1 MARRPL
7 ALAALLAALA
17 GCSGGSSGGPDCS
30 DRATRQDIQT
40 LAATWYLFAG
50 QVDFGAFD
58 PADPAWTPA
67 AFLDAIV
74 NSAGGPDAGRHY
86 SYLSTKAS
94 NQQFYDEGTSLGF
107 GMGLHREGA
116 SRLLLSQVFGEAM
129 APGTPLRSPAAQAGF
144 TRGDELL
151 AIAPTQAALD
161 DAASQVAD
169 LLARD
174 ATAPGTLSAAFS
186 SSVAG
191 TTRWFRVAPRGGGAA
206 VDRQATTAIY
216 SLDPVPPVAVLTSPG
231 GRKVGY
237 VLLRTFINPATPLL
251 RDAFA
256 LFKAQDPPV
265 TDLVVDLR
273 YDGGGLLD
281 VAKTFLDLME
291 DGRAGAVAYGLRHN
305 AARAAQYDVTRAVAA
320 EASAIAPARVAV
332 ITGPAT
338 ASASELLPFSLVP
351 WKGADVAVVGDR
363 SLGKP
368 AGQYGFSAPDCPTVY
383 VLLSFQL
390 ANAAGRAE
398 YWDGLP
404 DAAWAGSSCAA
415 ADDLTR
421 PLGDPEEASTKAALA
436 FIDGGQA
443 ACTPIPPF
451 APLVRRAR
459 ALAGEGAAVEPTLAQ
474 RHVPNLF

>member
-1 MARRPL
+1 MASRPVAL
-7 ALAALLAALA
+7 ALLVAALA
-17 GCSGGSSGGPDCS
+17 GCPGGSSGGADCS
-30 DRATRQDIQT
+30 ERAVRQDVHE
-40 LAATWYLFAG
+40 LAAAWYLFAD
-50 QVDFGAFD
+50 QVDFTAFD
-58 PADPAWTPA
+58 PADPTLTPA
-67 AFLDAIV
+67 AFLAAIV
-74 NSAGGPDAGRHY
+74 ESAGGPDAGRGY
-86 SYLSTKAS
+86 SYLTTKGAT
-94 NQQFYDEGTSLGF
+94 QQFYDEGTSLGF
-107 GMGLHREGA
+107 GMGLYREGTD
-116 SRLLLSQVFGEAM
+116 RLLLSQVFGEAM
-129 APGTPLRSPAAQAGF
+129 APGAPLRSPAAQAGF

-151 AIAPTQAALD
+151 AIAPTQAALGD
-161 DAASQVAD
+161 PASQVAD

-174 ATAPGTLSAAFS
+174 ALSAAFS
-186 SSVAG
+186 SSVPG
-191 TTRWFRVAPRGGGAA
+191 TTRWFRVAPRGGGAT
-206 VDRQATTAIY
+206 VDRQATTAVY

-237 VLLRTFINPATPLL
+237 VVLRTFINPATPLL

-273 YDGGGLLD
+273 YDGGGLLG

-291 DGRAGAVAYGLRHN
+291 AGRAGAVAYGLRHN
-305 AARAAQYDVTRAVAA
+305 AARAAHYDVTVNVAA
-320 EASAIAPARVAV
+320 EANAIAPARVAV
-332 ITGPAT
+332 ITGPDT
-338 ASASELLPFSLVP
+338 ASASELLPFALAP
-351 WKGADVAVVGDR
+351 WKGADVAVVGSR

-368 AGQYGFSAPDCPTVY
+368 SGQYLFERPDCPTVY
-383 VLLSFQL
+383 VLLAFQL

-421 PLGDPEEASTKAALA
+421 PLGDPEEASIEAALA
-436 FIDGGQA
+436 FVDGGQA

-451 APLVRRAR
+451 TAPGRRAR